1 MPAVGMVKKVLF
13 SKQVL
18 EPLLLTIPTI
28 VQTARNVYDDYRK
41 RSTKSSAPVPL
52 EELERR
58 VSEQALLTSELAARL
73 EDTARALRLLFYRA
87 LVAIWVAI
95 AALVLAAAGLVL
107 TLAR

>member
-1 MPAVGMVKKVLF
+1 MPAVGMVTKVLF
-13 SKQVL
+13 SRQVL

-73 EDTARALRLLFYRA
+73 EDTARALRLSP
-87 LVAIWVAI
+87 
-95 AALVLAAAGLVL
+95 
-107 TLAR
+107 TARSSLSGSPLPRWFWRPQDSP

>member
-1 MPAVGMVKKVLF
+1 MVTKVLF
-13 SKQVL
+13 SRQVL

-73 EDTARALRLLFYRA
+73 EDTARALRLLSYRALVYRA

-95 AALVLAAAGLVL
+95 AALLLAAAGLAL